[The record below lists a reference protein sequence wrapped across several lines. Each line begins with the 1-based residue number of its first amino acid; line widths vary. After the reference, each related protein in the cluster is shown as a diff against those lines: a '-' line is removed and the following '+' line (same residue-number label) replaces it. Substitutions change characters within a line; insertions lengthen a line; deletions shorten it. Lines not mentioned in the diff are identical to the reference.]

1 MMQEIMEGGDHYG
14 NQEKGGKEDR
24 EEGRQESGK
33 EDREE
38 GRKEDCQEG
47 RKEDHEEGGFEEA
60 QVVSPSFQYEK
71 KNKNPPKRG
80 FCFF

>member
-14 NQEKGGKEDR
+14 NQEKGSKEDR

-38 GRKEDCQEG
+38 GGEEDC
-47 RKEDHEEGGFEEA
+47 
-60 QVVSPSFQYEK
+60 
-71 KNKNPPKRG
+71 
-80 FCFF
+80 